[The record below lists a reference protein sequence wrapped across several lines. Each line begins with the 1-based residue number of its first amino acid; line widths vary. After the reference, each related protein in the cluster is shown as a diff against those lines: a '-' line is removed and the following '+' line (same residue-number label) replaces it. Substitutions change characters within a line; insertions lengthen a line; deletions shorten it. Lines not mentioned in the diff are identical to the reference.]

1 MPEAI
6 IKNTFKKSER
16 LCKRTDIEFLLNK
29 GQSFNRFPL
38 RVTYVKQTVTTP
50 IALRIAISVPKRRIR
65 KAVDRNRIKRLI
77 REAFRLQKKELTL
90 FLTEKK
96 LSIDV
101 LFVYTGDLNITFTLI
116 QGKIMLILQRLKQ
129 VHEQAGEQNSHSDNS
144 VL

>member
-1 MPEAI
+1 MLEAI
-6 IKNTFKKSER
+6 VKNTFKKNER
-16 LCKRTDIEFLLNK
+16 LCKRTDIDFLLQK

-38 RVTYVKQTVTTP
+38 RVTYVKQTVSTP
-50 IALRIAISVPKRRIR
+50 ISLRIAISVPKRRIR

-90 FLTEKK
+90 FLKEKK
-96 LSIDV
+96 QSVDV
-101 LFVYTGDLNITFTLI
+101 LLVYTGDLNITFTLI

-129 VHEQAGEQNSHSDNS
+129 VHEQAGEQSPHNDNS

>member
-1 MPEAI
+1 MQEAI

-16 LCKRTDIEFLLNK
+16 LCKRTDIDFLLQK

-38 RVTYVKQTVTTP
+38 RVTYVKQTVTAP

-90 FLTEKK
+90 FLKENKQ
-96 LSIDV
+96 SIDV
-101 LFVYTGDLNITFTLI
+101 LLVYTGDLNITFTLI

-129 VHEQAGEQNSHSDNS
+129 VHEQAIE
-144 VL
+144 